1 MFQQSFWKEEKYCE
15 SIHQMQAEIS
25 KMNEEFRV
33 QGQKQRSISPGND
46 FAKQDQKMKQLIQK
60 YAEG

>member
-1 MFQQSFWKEEKYCE
+1 
-15 SIHQMQAEIS
+15 MQAEIS